1 MGKYIDVRNP
11 RYGIGSEEVMVKTL
25 KRLEKEHTNE
35 EFLIHLQAIARRAGD
50 SVKELREATKG
61 LGLNKVV
68 EMANKFE

>member
-1 MGKYIDVRNP
+1 MI
-11 RYGIGSEEVMVKTL
+11 KTL

-68 EMANKFE
+68 EMANKFEE